1 VNYYHVGLF
10 ERCKEIHYR
19 WGWENKTEDD
29 LGCEDYESPASIDDW
44 EGKCFIITPKI

>member
-1 VNYYHVGLF
+1 MNYYHIGLF
-10 ERCKEIHYR
+10 EKCTEIHYR

-44 EGKCFIITPKI
+44 EGKLFNPILNI